1 MISSARSYWARAAIS
16 AVASAAL
23 AAGCGASR
31 HATHTP
37 SSAARSQSRLTAGPS
52 QPQPQS
58 SAALDPPPSGGVRIA
73 APGFPAMIAA
83 GSGSIWVFAH
93 RSVYAYRI
101 DPSTNRIVAKVDL
114 NDTPCTLA
122 SAGDGLVWN
131 SNCGPAESSLGVSF
145 AINPRTDRVTR
156 RIRGNDPAF
165 GAGSLWILNDSGSA
179 VRRVDP
185 QSGVVLASIPTGIDE
200 QPGGGSLGI
209 GGVGHGS
216 VWLVSDSAKSVT
228 RISTATN
235 KVTDVITLRGAKTE
249 DEAFPQAAEQDTG
262 YINGASVAFT
272 PGRAWY
278 ANPAGLFEI
287 NAHNNRATLISLP
300 MRPFTDWG
308 DDTVVSGAG
317 SVWLRTTNTTIDRI
331 DPASG
336 KVQAVY
342 PAGLEGGGGDITV
355 AFGSLWV
362 DNAGSN
368 SVWREPIRNG

>member
-1 MISSARSYWARAAIS
+1 
-16 AVASAAL
+16 VAL
-23 AAGCGASR
+23 AALTAGCGGGRDAE
-31 HATHTP
+31 HTP
-37 SSAARSQSRLTAGPS
+37 SNAARAHSQSTAEAS
-52 QPQPQS
+52 QPGPQS

-73 APGFPAMIAA
+73 ASGFPAMITAS
-83 GSGSIWVFAH
+83 SGSIWVFAH

-101 DPSTNRIVAKVDL
+101 DPSTNRIVAKIDV

-131 SNCGPAESSLGVSF
+131 SNCGPAESSVGVSF
-145 AINPRTDRVTR
+145 GINPRTDRVTR
-156 RIRGNDPAF
+156 RIRGNNPTF
-165 GAGSLWILNDSGSA
+165 GAGSLWVLSDSGSA

-185 QSGVVLASIPTGIDE
+185 RSGVVLASIPTGIAE

-209 GGVGHGS
+209 GGVGIGS

-235 KVTDVITLRGAKTE
+235 KVTDVIRLAGAKTE
-249 DEAFPQAAEQDTG
+249 DEAFPQAAEQDDG

-287 NAHNNRATLISLP
+287 DAHTNRVRLISLG
-300 MRPFTDWG
+300 MRPFTNWG
-308 DDTVVSGAG
+308 DDTVVRGAG
-317 SVWLRTTNTTIDRI
+317 SVWLRTTNSTIDRI
-331 DPASG
+331 DPANG

-342 PAGLEGGGGDITV
+342 PAGREGGGGDITV

-362 DNAGSN
+362 DNTGSD
-368 SVWREPIRNG
+368 SVWREPIRRG

>member
-1 MISSARSYWARAAIS
+1 
-16 AVASAAL
+16 
-23 AAGCGASR
+23 
-31 HATHTP
+31 
-37 SSAARSQSRLTAGPS
+37 
-52 QPQPQS
+52 
-58 SAALDPPPSGGVRIA
+58 
-73 APGFPAMIAA
+73 MIAA
-83 GSGSIWVFAH
+83 GSGSIWVFTH

-101 DPSTNRIVAKVDL
+101 DPSTNRIVAKVDVH
-114 NDTPCTLA
+114 DTPCTLA

-131 SNCGPAESSLGVSF
+131 SNCGPAESSIGVSF

-156 RIRGNDPAF
+156 RIRGNYPAF
-165 GAGSLWILNDSGSA
+165 GAGSLWVLNDSGSA

-200 QPGGGSLGI
+200 QPGGGTLEI

-216 VWLVSDSAKSVT
+216 VWLASDSAKSVT

-235 KVTDVITLRGAKTE
+235 KVTDVITLTGAKTE
-249 DEAFPQAAEQDTG
+249 DEAFPQAAEQDNG

-287 NAHNNRATLISLP
+287 DAHTNRARRISFG
-300 MRPFTDWG
+300 MRPFTNWG

-317 SVWLRTTNTTIDRI
+317 SVWLRTTNNTIDRI
-331 DPASG
+331 DPANG
-336 KVQAVY
+336 KVQGVY
-342 PAGLEGGGGDITV
+342 PAGMEGGGGDITV

-362 DNAGSN
+362 DNAGSD